1 MSYLDNWL
9 KHLLAPF
16 TGDGFS
22 NALARDFWTSE
33 DLWDPNAV
41 VSRRWLKLV
50 WVYVMSALTQITL
63 PGFVIISV
71 VSAFKDVPLRWWLI
85 SIGGPSAFG
94 IVLAILI
101 GTATC
106 IGINR
111 RARSGGA

>member
-1 MSYLDNWL
+1 MVEAGVGIRDV
-9 KHLLAPF
+9 
-16 TGDGFS
+16 GS
-22 NALARDFWTSE
+22 NSDHVA
-33 DLWDPNAV
+33 
-41 VSRRWLKLV
+41 
-50 WVYVMSALTQITL
+50 
-63 PGFVIISV
+63 GFVIISV

-106 IGINR
+106 VGINR